1 MKLPCYKEGYAHV
14 KCEANTW
21 SYYPISIFFLYG
33 CLGYCPLQLAVGSLQ
48 LLLWMSKHCCYLF
61 WCLIFFFFFF
71 SLFQNM
77 AVSNCFQKWTML
89 WKIGVEHCWKMI
101 FWVLYVRLCYCFP
114 NSFIF
119 AGSLKHAVP
128 HSYERDSNF

>member
-1 MKLPCYKEGYAHV
+1 MSWYSFSVGGFYFFLFLHCGTCSWFIRLICIFIYVYIYIFMKLPCYKEGYAHV

-61 WCLIFFFFFF
+61 WCLIFFFLF
-71 SLFQNM
+71 SRIWLFQI
-77 AVSNCFQKWTML
+77 AFKSEQCCEKLV
-89 WKIGVEHCWKMI
+89 
-101 FWVLYVRLCYCFP
+101 
-114 NSFIF
+114 
-119 AGSLKHAVP
+119 
-128 HSYERDSNF
+128 